1 MRLTILASGSGG
13 NATLVSAGETHVLID
28 AGIAPRMVEARM
40 KATLGGVVD
49 VRAIVTT
56 HAHGDHIGK
65 LDACAL
71 HFAAPVYLTEA
82 TARAVRVAEG
92 VRARIYGRKAHF
104 QVGELGVHPFPVP
117 HDAPQVALVFEHR
130 YARAGLVTDLGHVPQ
145 GLRDHLRGCQLVM
158 LESNHDPEML
168 RAGPYPEFLKARI
181 ASKHGHLSNTQA
193 AGLLRELGDETSD
206 VVLAH
211 LSQKCNT
218 PELALRH
225 ARQAI
230 GDREVKLRV
239 ADQDQPLEVS
249 VRWTA
254 SVRATRKTLQLALP
268 L

>member
-1 MRLTILASGSGG
+1 
-13 NATLVSAGETHVLID
+13 
-28 AGIAPRMVEARM
+28 
-40 KATLGGVVD
+40 
-49 VRAIVTT
+49 
-56 HAHGDHIGK
+56 
-65 LDACAL
+65 
-71 HFAAPVYLTEA
+71 
-82 TARAVRVAEG
+82 
-92 VRARIYGRKAHF
+92 
-104 QVGELGVHPFPVP
+104 
-117 HDAPQVALVFEHR
+117 
-130 YARAGLVTDLGHVPQ
+130 
-145 GLRDHLRGCQLVM
+145 
-158 LESNHDPEML
+158 
-168 RAGPYPEFLKARI
+168 ARI